1 VKGVAKVGTETS
13 LGGEPIKINREAIP
27 VDNIIANPDQ
37 PRAEKDRKDVQLL
50 YRSIKE
56 NRGIAVPLLVEKI
69 HGRPDK
75 VRIVDGERRLNAC
88 RKLLDEDPDAKSY
101 LGTLPCDVIQQ
112 ELTKEQRQRLW
123 TYIHRT
129 RKEWHAMV
137 KEKMVLELVD
147 LVGRRKTADILG
159 VEIREV
165 DRIVDTLMLAE
176 RMEAVV
182 GKTAISYGRETMGLA
197 KKHRTSD
204 AVDLI
209 VDKVNKRLVTDPVAI
224 RKLGKIFSHPEAN
237 EEFRSPKGTVASAL
251 RKIPREPEEVAPP
264 PIMKSFIDF
273 ITEIRTQLADY
284 PWPELAEF
292 KGDTTVLDAIDS
304 CIETLAQ
311 AKTVLGG

>member
-1 VKGVAKVGTETS
+1 MGTETA
-13 LGGEPIKINREAIP
+13 LGGQSIKITREAIP

-37 PRAEKDRKDVQLL
+37 PRAPKDRNDVQLL

-69 HGRPDK
+69 HGQPDK

-129 RKEWHAMV
+129 RKEWDAMV

-159 VEIREV
+159 VTITDV
-165 DRIVDTLMLAE
+165 DRIVDALMLAE
-176 RMEAVV
+176 RMEPVV
-182 GKTAISYGRETMGLA
+182 GKTAISYARETMGLR
-197 KKHRTSD
+197 KRDRTSE

-209 VDKVNKRLVTDPVAI
+209 VDKVNKRLIVDPVEI
-224 RKLGKIFSHPEAN
+224 RKLSKVLSHPEAKQ
-237 EEFRSPKGTVASAL
+237 EFKSPKGTIASAL
-251 RKIPREPEEVAPP
+251 KKIPQEPEEIGPP
-264 PIMKSFIDF
+264 PMKKTFVDF
-273 ITEIRTQLADY
+273 ITEMRTQLADY

-292 KGDTTVLDAIDS
+292 KGDPIVLDAINS
-304 CIETLAQ
+304 CMETL
-311 AKTVLGG
+311 V

>member
-1 VKGVAKVGTETS
+1 MGTETA
-13 LGGEPIKINREAIP
+13 LGGEPIKIKREAIP
-27 VDNIIANPDQ
+27 VDNIITNPDQ
-37 PRAEKDRKDVQLL
+37 PRAEKDRKDVEFL

-88 RKLLDEDPDAKSY
+88 RKLLDEDPDAKIY

-159 VEIREV
+159 VKIREV

-182 GKTAISYGRETMGLA
+182 GKTAISYARETKGLA
-197 KKHRTSD
+197 KKYQTSD

-209 VDKVNKRLVTDPVAI
+209 VDKVNKRLIVDPVKI
-224 RKLGKIFSHPEAN
+224 RKLKDVFSHPEAKQ
-237 EEFRSPKGTVASAL
+237 EFESPKGTIASAL
-251 RKIPREPEEVAPP
+251 RKIPEEPEEVAPP
-264 PIMKSFIDF
+264 PIEKTFIDF

-284 PWPELAEF
+284 PWSELAEF
-292 KGDTTVLDAIDS
+292 RGDATILDAIDS
-304 CIETLAQ
+304 CMETLAQ
-311 AKTVLGG
+311 AKTMLEG